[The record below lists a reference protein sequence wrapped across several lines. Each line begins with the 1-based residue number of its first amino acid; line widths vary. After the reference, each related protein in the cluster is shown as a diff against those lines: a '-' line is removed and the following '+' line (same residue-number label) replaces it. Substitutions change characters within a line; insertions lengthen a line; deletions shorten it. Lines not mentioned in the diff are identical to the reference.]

1 MWSTSITIIHLNLK
15 IEDQYSWAN
24 LHLIVNPPC
33 PDPIRRKKISLNL
46 YFHAS
51 FETPQGL
58 HQTF

>member
-46 YFHAS
+46 
-51 FETPQGL
+51 
-58 HQTF
+58 